1 MPRYSFYQDTR
12 VETWERSHFD
22 VTANSYEEAVAIVK
36 AFKDCDVD
44 NHQDEEY
51 IEFGTFE
58 SIYETSQKIEP
69 LPGAS
74 PTIMIFDEDTGMPVV
89 DNRKPPAENN
99 CPNGKKHA
107 IPENCDFETD
117 IRSLRNRILT
127 AIKNIFL
134 QSELSRIELTSATD
148 EVQVVWW
155 DNHGYTHEGP
165 VEAVCLDEGELSLH
179 LSDEGGGSIS
189 LWENCDFAFEHPA
202 WLNGIL
208 NSLKEVAEQS

>member
-1 MPRYSFYQDTR
+1 MPRYSFYQDTK

-36 AFKDCDVD
+36 AFKDSDVD

-74 PTIMIFDEDTGMPVV
+74 PTIMIFDEDTDMPVV
-89 DNRKPPAENN
+89 DNRKPAGN
-99 CPNGKKHA
+99 
-107 IPENCDFETD
+107 
-117 IRSLRNRILT
+117 
-127 AIKNIFL
+127 NIFL
-134 QSELSRIELTSATD
+134 QSGFSRIELTSATE

-155 DNHGYTHEGP
+155 DNHGYTHESP
-165 VEAVCLDEGELSLH
+165 VEAVCFDDGELSLQ
-179 LSDEGGGSIS
+179 LSDEDGGSIS
-189 LWENCDFAFEHPA
+189 LWENCDFAFEHPV

-208 NSLKEVAEQS
+208 NSLKEVVKRA

>member
-1 MPRYSFYQDTR
+1 MPRYSFYQDTK

-22 VTANSYEEAVAIVK
+22 VTANSCEEAVAIVK
-36 AFKDCDVD
+36 AFKDSDVD

-74 PTIMIFDEDTGMPVV
+74 PTIMIFDEDTDMPVV

-99 CPNGKKHA
+99 YLNGKEHA

-134 QSELSRIELTSATD
+134 QSGLSRIELTSATE

-155 DNHGYTHEGP
+155 NNHGYTHESP
-165 VEAVCLDEGELSLH
+165 VEAVCLD
-179 LSDEGGGSIS
+179 
-189 LWENCDFAFEHPA
+189 
-202 WLNGIL
+202 NG
-208 NSLKEVAEQS
+208 

>member
-22 VTANSYEEAVAIVK
+22 VMANSYEEAVAIVK
-36 AFKDCDVD
+36 AFKDSDVD

-89 DNRKPPAENN
+89 DNRKPAGNN
-99 CPNGKKHA
+99 SPNDKEHA
-107 IPENCDFETD
+107 IPDSCDFETD
-117 IRSLRNRILT
+117 IQNTHRYQKHLSAIRILP
-127 AIKNIFL
+127 NRVDFCDRR
-134 QSELSRIELTSATD
+134 STSGL
-148 EVQVVWW
+148 VGQPRV
-155 DNHGYTHEGP
+155 H
-165 VEAVCLDEGELSLH
+165 S
-179 LSDEGGGSIS
+179 
-189 LWENCDFAFEHPA
+189 
-202 WLNGIL
+202 
-208 NSLKEVAEQS
+208 

>member
-1 MPRYSFYQDTR
+1 MPRYSFYQDTK

-22 VTANSYEEAVAIVK
+22 VMANSYEEAVAIVK
-36 AFKDCDVD
+36 AFKDSDVD

-51 IEFGTFE
+51 IEFGIFE

-74 PTIMIFDEDTGMPVV
+74 PTIMIFNEDTGMPVV
-89 DNRKPPAENN
+89 DNRKPAENN
-99 CPNGKKHA
+99 CPNDKEHA
-107 IPENCDFETD
+107 IPESCDFETD
-117 IRSLRNRILT
+117 IRSLRNSILT

-134 QSELSRIELTSATD
+134 QSGFSRIELTSATE

-155 DNHGYTHEGP
+155 DNHRYTHESP
-165 VEAVCLDEGELSLH
+165 VEAICFDGGELSLQ
-179 LSDEGGGSIS
+179 LSDEDGESIT
-189 LWENCDFAFEHPA
+189 LWEDSDFAFEHPA

-208 NSLKEVAEQS
+208 NSLKEATEQS